1 MMLFALTQKVI
12 RDFGYFLMKIC
23 DQDFS
28 KIAQSG
34 HTGDHYNVDRCCS
47 RTQSYKG
54 FYSKFYIALISKQS
68 SRLV

>member
-47 RTQSYKG
+47 GTQSYKD
-54 FYSKFYIALISKQS
+54 IAM
-68 SRLV
+68 